1 MGRSLKI
8 LAVSFLVRRR
18 RRVKITA
25 PAAVVAMVAMR
36 PLAFR
41 KVNSK
46 KLRVKGIRKAPSMMP
61 IAEMRIPVLRKL
73 RGLEIW

>member
-1 MGRSLKI
+1 MKTL
-8 LAVSFLVRRR
+8 LARVLVRRR
-18 RRVKITA
+18 RRVKMTA
-25 PAAVVAMVAMR
+25 PAAVVTRVAMR

-46 KLRVKGIRKAPSMMP
+46 KLRVKGMKKAPSIMP
-61 IAEMRIPVLRKL
+61 IAERRMPVLRKL